1 MISCSF
7 LVIGGGETGI
17 NTALKI
23 AKFSSE
29 VILVEENEIGGSWL
43 YSLEYPFYCWS
54 EEINSNNL
62 KNQTEKILQTNE
74 KIGQKLD
81 QKQEKIIDNLQ
92 KSGVKIVYGKA
103 SFISKS
109 MMEVNSENEHEII
122 NFKQVIICTGK
133 NNINMPELTGI
144 EDINFLYQHNIFSIK
159 EIPKSL
165 AIIDCSIFGLEIAYL
180 YSSFGCKVDI
190 FDTGNIRQIL
200 RFFDS
205 TCLNWTFQEL
215 LKKNISFHFETKIS
229 KVIEQ
234 NNQIKLFD
242 NNKNSFLTDK
252 IFVFAKESFDGDKLA
267 LSKIG
272 IKFDNKGIITAQN
285 GQTIQRNI
293 YAIGNSA
300 QNYKKENLYSVINGL
315 CQTFCPNEDKKTNSI
330 ILFGSNS
337 DKNSFEIHKISLS
350 EPVFSLGMSY
360 RAAETRWGAIIQFEI
375 YKSLFDSGFAKITY
389 NSINGQILGIG
400 LTGKIAQDFHSICI
414 NFLSKNTNH
423 KEAKNFF
430 LNNALNLE

>member
-17 NTALKI
+17 NTALKLG
-23 AKFSSE
+23 KFSSE

-54 EEINSNNL
+54 KEVNSKNETQEIS
-62 KNQTEKILQTNE
+62 EINE
-74 KIGQKLD
+74 KIQQKLD
-81 QKQEKIIDNLQ
+81 QKQKEITYNLQ
-92 KSGVKIVYGKA
+92 KLGVKIIYGKA
-103 SFISKS
+103 NFISKS

-122 NFKQVIICTGK
+122 SFKQVIICTGK
-133 NNINMPELTGI
+133 NQIDMPELLGI
-144 EDINFLYQHNIFSIK
+144 EDIDFLYQHNIFSIK

-180 YSSFGCKVDI
+180 YASFGCKVDI
-190 FDTGNIRQIL
+190 FEARNIRQIL

-215 LKKNISFHFETKIS
+215 LKKNISFHFETKIN
-229 KVIEQ
+229 KVVEQ

-252 IFVFAKESFDGDKLA
+252 IFVFAKESFDGDKIA

-272 IKFDNKGIITAQN
+272 IKSDKKGIITAQN

-300 QNYKKENLYSVINGL
+300 QNYKKENLYSVINDL
-315 CQTFCPNEDKKTNSI
+315 CQTFCPPAEKKTNSI
-330 ILFGSNS
+330 VLFGSNS
-337 DKNSFEIHKISLS
+337 DKNNLEVHKISLS

-360 RAAETRWGAIIQFEI
+360 REAETRWGAVIQFEI
-375 YKSLFDSGFAKITY
+375 YKSLFDSGFAKISY
-389 NSINGQILGIG
+389 NSVNGQILGIG
-400 LTGKIAQDFHSICI
+400 LTGEIAQNFHSACI

-423 KEAKNFF
+423 KEVKNFF
-430 LNNALNLE
+430 LNHKLCLE